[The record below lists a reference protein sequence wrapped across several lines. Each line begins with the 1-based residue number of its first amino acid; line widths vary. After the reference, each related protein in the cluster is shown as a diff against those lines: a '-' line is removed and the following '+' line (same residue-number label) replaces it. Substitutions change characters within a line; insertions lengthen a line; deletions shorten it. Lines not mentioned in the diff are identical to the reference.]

1 MNETHAVAVAG
12 GATLTLNNCEV
23 YAGSDAGALAF
34 QVFSSGGT
42 INVNNTTYTGGY
54 GTTGKMKSGCVA
66 IINIDGIEVYR
77 KG

>member
-1 MNETHAVAVAG
+1 MTI
-12 GATLTLNNCEV
+12 NNCEV
-23 YAGSDAGALAF
+23 YAGSDANALAF

-42 INVNNTTYTGGY
+42 INVNNTTYNGSY
-54 GTTGKMKSGCVA
+54 GTTGKMNSGRVA